1 MKSLVMVFFAVLLLM
16 AGCANRPET
25 IHASYVSHEK
35 FTHLDCLGLSL
46 EMNST
51 KSELEKYCKMQNSKA
66 NGDAIGV
73 FLFGVPFSKMSG
85 DYEGEIARLKGQVEA
100 IETAQVKNG
109 CNKTVEI
116 PASQSS
122 EDSKLPTST
131 LE

>member
-1 MKSLVMVFFAVLLLM
+1 
-16 AGCANRPET
+16 
-25 IHASYVSHEK
+25 
-35 FTHLDCLGLSL
+35 
-46 EMNST
+46 
-51 KSELEKYCKMQNSKA
+51 MQDSKA

-73 FLFGVPFSKMSG
+73 FLFGIPFSKMSG

-116 PASQSS
+116 PESQPS

-131 LE
+131 SE

>member
-1 MKSLVMVFFAVLLLM
+1 L
-16 AGCANRPET
+16 
-25 IHASYVSHEK
+25 
-35 FTHLDCLGLSL
+35 
-46 EMNST
+46 
-51 KSELEKYCKMQNSKA
+51 
-66 NGDAIGV
+66 
-73 FLFGVPFSKMSG
+73 SG